1 MSDELSAK
9 GLVVIGLS
17 IDEDVG
23 ALQSMVA
30 RRKIRIPQIC
40 DGKATQGE
48 IAKLYNAYTPR
59 DFVLDRD
66 GRIAF
71 KHTGAKGLPKLREH
85 IERLLA
91 RSTTF

>member
-1 MSDELSAK
+1 MADELSAR
-9 GLVVIGLS
+9 GLVVIGVS

-23 ALQSMVA
+23 ALRSMVA

-48 IAKLYNAYTPR
+48 IARQYNAYTPR

-71 KHTGAKGLPKLREH
+71 KHTGGKGLPKVREQ

-91 RSTTF
+91 R